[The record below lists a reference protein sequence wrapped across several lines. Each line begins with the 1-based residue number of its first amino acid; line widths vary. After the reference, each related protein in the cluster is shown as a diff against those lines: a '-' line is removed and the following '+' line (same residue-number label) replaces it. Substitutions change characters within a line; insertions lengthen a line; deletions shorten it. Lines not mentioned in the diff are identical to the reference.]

1 MSPMP
6 KKQHLESDTKAKI
19 QKMLDEHGWFWWNG
33 KADMYGRSG
42 ASDRMAFRDGI
53 FMAIE
58 AKRGSAAPKPTE
70 LQVAFLNSIRAHR
83 GFGFVVNDARLP
95 VLKKFLV
102 AFDSARYTQMKKQ
115 EVSEA
120 DGAMM
125 LDCIRVMT
133 QEL

>member
-1 MSPMP
+1 MSQMP
-6 KKQHLESDTKAKI
+6 KKQHLETDTRAKI
-19 QKMLDEHGWFWWNG
+19 QKLLEAHGWFWWVG

-58 AKRGSAAPKPTE
+58 AKRGIVKPRPTA

-83 GFGFVVNDARLP
+83 GFGFVVNDHRLP
-95 VLKKFLV
+95 VLQAFLE
-102 AFDSARYTQMKKQ
+102 AFDRARDAQMKKQ
-115 EVSEA
+115 DVADS

-125 LDCIRVMT
+125 LNCIKEMT